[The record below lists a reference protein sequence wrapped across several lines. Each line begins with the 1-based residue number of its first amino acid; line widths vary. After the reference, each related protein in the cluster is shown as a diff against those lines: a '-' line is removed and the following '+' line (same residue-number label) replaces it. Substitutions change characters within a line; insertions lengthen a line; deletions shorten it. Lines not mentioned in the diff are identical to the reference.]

1 MSKIKQKQQ
10 KKKNYSQVNLIKYER
25 KYYECGDGWRS
36 LINKAKRILRKYNL
50 KHKYDAGF
58 EKLEFVQIKEKF
70 GLLVIYTN
78 YDVQQ
83 VERALQ
89 QLHYESCR
97 VCEICGSRKNVHI
110 HDVHNWEMT
119 RCPKCYKEEI
129 QKYNER
135 FNVGSK
141 ES

>member
-1 MSKIKQKQQ
+1 MSIKRYK
-10 KKKNYSQVNLIKYER
+10 E
-25 KYYECGDGWRS
+25 YYDCGDGWRP

-50 KHKYDAGF
+50 KHKHDAGF

-70 GLLVIYTN
+70 GLLVMYTN
-78 YDVQQ
+78 YYVPQI
-83 VERALQ
+83 ERALQ
-89 QLHYESCR
+89 QLHYDSCG
-97 VCEICGSRKNVHI
+97 VCEICGTKKTTKMRELHHWYMN
-110 HDVHNWEMT
+110 
-119 RCPKCYKEEI
+119 RCDKCYKKEI

>member
-1 MSKIKQKQQ
+1 MKIKRYK
-10 KKKNYSQVNLIKYER
+10 E
-25 KYYECGDGWRS
+25 YYECGDGWRP

-50 KHKYDAGF
+50 KHKHNADF

-70 GLLVIYTN
+70 GLLVMYTN
-78 YDVQQ
+78 YYVPQ

-110 HDVHNWEMT
+110 HNVHSWEMT
-119 RCPKCYKEEI
+119 RCPKCLKKEEEI
-129 QKYNER
+129 YKKHY
-135 FNVGSK
+135 NVGSK

>member
-1 MSKIKQKQQ
+1 MKRYKDK
-10 KKKNYSQVNLIKYER
+10 E
-25 KYYECGDGWRS
+25 YYECGDGWRP

-50 KHKYDAGF
+50 KHKHDAGF
-58 EKLEFVQIKEKF
+58 EPLEFTQIKEKF

-78 YDVQQ
+78 YYVPQ
-83 VERALQ
+83 VDNALE

-97 VCEICGSRKNVHI
+97 VCEICGSRKNVHVYN
-110 HDVHNWEMT
+110 VHGWEMT
-119 RCPKCYKEEI
+119 RCPKCLKEE
-129 QKYNER
+129 QEKYKKI

>member
-1 MSKIKQKQQ
+1 MSIKRYK
-10 KKKNYSQVNLIKYER
+10 E
-25 KYYECGDGWRS
+25 YYECGDGWRP

-50 KHKYDAGF
+50 KHKHDADF

-70 GLLVIYTN
+70 GLLVMYTN
-78 YDVQQ
+78 YYVPQ

-89 QLHYESCR
+89 QLHYESCG

-110 HDVHNWEMT
+110 HDVYSWEMT
-119 RCPKCYKEEI
+119 RCPKCLKEEEEI
-129 QKYNER
+129 YKKHY
-135 FNVGSK
+135 NVGSK